1 MSSIFFHDL
10 LSKTDIL
17 LSNDVLR
24 QETNTAALSVENEA
38 KQLYITICDCSQ
50 DCKDG
55 PTGEELTEHIIWC
68 KVCKNIFKMTGTLPR
83 WVSNGIKVLFRALAH
98 GTLFRAP
105 HVKPS
110 VRKNRVRLPTFVPCR
125 LDLFES
131 G

>member
-1 MSSIFFHDL
+1 MKVQNNMSYIFKFWERNLKLLFCMSSIFFHDL

-17 LSNDVLR
+17 FSNDVLR

-68 KVCKNIFKMTGTLPR
+68 KVIMAAAF
-83 WVSNGIKVLFRALAH
+83 
-98 GTLFRAP
+98 
-105 HVKPS
+105 
-110 VRKNRVRLPTFVPCR
+110 
-125 LDLFES
+125 S

>member
-1 MSSIFFHDL
+1 MSTCLIKTLALKNILDQHVVVCAWKFKIRCAMSKLWERNLKVLFCMSSIFFHAL
-10 LSKTDIL
+10 LSKSNIL
-17 LSNDVLR
+17 LSNEVLI

-68 KVCKNIFKMTGTLPR
+68 KVIMAVAF
-83 WVSNGIKVLFRALAH
+83 
-98 GTLFRAP
+98 
-105 HVKPS
+105 
-110 VRKNRVRLPTFVPCR
+110 
-125 LDLFES
+125 S

>member
-68 KVCKNIFKMTGTLPR
+68 KVIMAAAF
-83 WVSNGIKVLFRALAH
+83 
-98 GTLFRAP
+98 
-105 HVKPS
+105 
-110 VRKNRVRLPTFVPCR
+110 
-125 LDLFES
+125 S